1 MITVL
6 LIGNGNIASHLHAAF
21 LTADHIAVTKI
32 SSRNLEHI
40 PYADITIIA
49 VSDDAIAEVSSQIK
63 NPFVVH
69 TSGACEIGELK
80 NTTHKGVFYMLQ
92 TFTKNKEVNF
102 NEVPFCLEAENTE
115 KQELLEKLAK
125 VIGKDI
131 YSVNSTQRKA
141 LHVAAV
147 FVNNFTNHLYSTGNE
162 ICKKQGVPFEILHPL
177 IKETASKVTYLSPEK
192 AQTGPAIRN
201 DLKTIKNHLDLLN
214 IQQQQIY
221 TILTKSIQ
229 DGH

>member
-1 MITVL
+1 MISVL
-6 LIGNGNIASHLHAAF
+6 LVGNGNVASHLHIAF
-21 LTADHIAVTKI
+21 LKADDIEVNQI

-40 PYADITIIA
+40 PKADITIIA
-49 VSDDAIAEVSSQIK
+49 VSDDAIAKVSSKIK

-69 TSGACEIGELK
+69 TSGACEIDELK
-80 NTTHKGVFYMLQ
+80 NSTHKGVFYMLQ
-92 TFTKNKEVNF
+92 TFSKNKEVNF
-102 NEVPFCLEAENTE
+102 SEVPFCLEAENIKE
-115 KQELLEKLAK
+115 KKLLEKLAK
-125 VIGKDI
+125 AIGKNI
-131 YSVNSTQRKA
+131 YTLNSKQRKA

-147 FVNNFTNHLYSTGNE
+147 FVNNFTNHLYTTGND
-162 ICKKQGVPFEILHPL
+162 ICTTHGVPFEILHPL
-177 IKETASKVTYLSPEK
+177 IKETASKLTHLPPKK

-201 DLKTIKNHLDLLN
+201 DIKTIKNHLNLLN

>member
-40 PYADITIIA
+40 PYTDITIIA

-69 TSGACEIGELK
+69 TSGACEIDELK

-102 NEVPFCLEAENTE
+102 NEVPFCLEAENAE
-115 KQELLEKLAK
+115 KQELLEKLGK
-125 VIGKDI
+125 IIGKNI
-131 YSVNSTQRKA
+131 YTVNSTQRKA

-162 ICKKQGVPFEILHPL
+162 ICKQYGVPFEILHPL
-177 IKETASKVTYLSPEK
+177 IKETASKVTSLSPEK

>member
-69 TSGACEIGELK
+69 TSGACEIGRI
-80 NTTHKGVFYMLQ
+80 
-92 TFTKNKEVNF
+92 
-102 NEVPFCLEAENTE
+102 E
-115 KQELLEKLAK
+115 KHHTQGSLLY
-125 VIGKDI
+125 V
-131 YSVNSTQRKA
+131 
-141 LHVAAV
+141 
-147 FVNNFTNHLYSTGNE
+147 TNLY
-162 ICKKQGVPFEILHPL
+162 
-177 IKETASKVTYLSPEK
+177 
-192 AQTGPAIRN
+192 
-201 DLKTIKNHLDLLN
+201 
-214 IQQQQIY
+214 
-221 TILTKSIQ
+221 
-229 DGH
+229 